1 MLTHLLDT
9 SVYSQRLRPRPQPE
23 VVRRWDALGNDR
35 LCISAICE
43 AEVRFGLARRGS
55 ERMWVEYREF
65 LEHQLTVLD
74 VDKPVAD
81 RFGDLKAETQS
92 RGEPRPDFD
101 LLIAA
106 TALQYD
112 LILAT
117 CNLRHFQ
124 GIPGLRVEDWT

>member
-9 SVYSQRLRPRPQPE
+9 SVYSQRLRPRPLPG
-23 VVRRWDALGNDR
+23 VVRRWDALGNNR
-35 LCISAICE
+35 LCISVICE
-43 AEVRFGLARRGS
+43 AEIRFGLAKRGS

-81 RFGDLKAETQS
+81 RFGDLKAEMQS
-92 RGEPRPDFD
+92 RGQPRPDFD

-106 TALQYD
+106 TALQHD

-117 CNLRHFQ
+117 CNGRHFE
-124 GIPGLRVEDWT
+124 GISGLRVEDWT